1 MLCAPRNRPWPFS
14 YHTKMTD
21 FLDFFC
27 PFSREKN
34 CHKLRKS
41 VMNIASSDSQID
53 IKPQRGR
60 PKRAALPDVN
70 INMRAQR
77 INSERASLTS
87 VMSQLDNC
95 CNYHVVTSDDW
106 LIFVYML
113 RHCRRLGGRYL
124 SNDFSLVLVVS
135 PTDMANMV
143 SPGIDCEP
151 RILHR

>member
-1 MLCAPRNRPWPFS
+1 M
-14 YHTKMTD
+14 
-21 FLDFFC
+21 
-27 PFSREKN
+27 
-34 CHKLRKS
+34 
-41 VMNIASSDSQID
+41 ASSDSQID
-53 IKPQRGR
+53 KPQRGR
-60 PKRAALPDVN
+60 HQRAELPDVHRN
-70 INMRAQR
+70 TGPQI
-77 INSERASLTS
+77 INSKRASLTS

-151 RILHR
+151 RIRHR